1 MLFFN
6 LVPAAVPIYG
16 NHFTKYFS
24 KLSPSSD
31 VKASSS
37 PKLFKESNNLNRA
50 LCMPDLTSI
59 KDLYER
65 FKECDLV
72 GELDIVNVAR
82 LYKNSF

>member
-1 MLFFN
+1 MQSGYVLCT
-6 LVPAAVPIYG
+6 LKDRKVLCL
-16 NHFTKYFS
+16 S
-24 KLSPSSD
+24 KDKTSVELIE
-31 VKASSS
+31 
-37 PKLFKESNNLNRA
+37 LKESNNLNRA

-65 FKECDLV
+65 FKDCDLV